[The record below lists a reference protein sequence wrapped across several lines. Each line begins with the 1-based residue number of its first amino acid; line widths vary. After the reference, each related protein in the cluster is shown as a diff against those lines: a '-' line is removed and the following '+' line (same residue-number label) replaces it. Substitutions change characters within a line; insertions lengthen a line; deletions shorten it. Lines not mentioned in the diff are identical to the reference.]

1 MDITKMNNIPRKNF
15 VLKIANTSNTFEIFE
30 EKIWVIIRVIVTN
43 TINASIENLF
53 NPSEIIAN
61 QKDNPAVT
69 VSDFTLGEV
78 NSI

>member
-1 MDITKMNNIPRKNF
+1 M
-15 VLKIANTSNTFEIFE
+15 
-30 EKIWVIIRVIVTN
+30 IIRVIVTN

-69 VSDFTLGEV
+69 VSVKIFVYYILIRKLISFRSD
-78 NSI
+78 I

>member
-1 MDITKMNNIPRKNF
+1 M
-15 VLKIANTSNTFEIFE
+15 
-30 EKIWVIIRVIVTN
+30 IIRVIVTN

-69 VSDFTLGEV
+69 VSDFTRGEV
-78 NSI
+78 NFI